1 MIRSATN
8 FLDKEELKA
17 LTTSNNIKAFTDLCI
32 RILLSVLLIFGMIQG
47 YDIHPLIGV
56 IFWYLYS
63 IQLHFWGYAG
73 LGHEVFHRKVFSN
86 KKLNQWLFYWCS
98 AITWNNSR
106 FFAKSHLYHHSHTF
120 EDNDSEATSETS
132 WRGFDVLLYLLIDFR
147 LMVKRIRYTLV
158 NAAGYYPDFTL
169 IEDKEITRAAQR
181 TLMLNLLILIFVYSI
196 SQSNLLTLA
205 IGLAPFTGSLLN
217 KVLAKSQHHGL
228 ASESEKGPLSHS
240 RTIPLPKLLS
250 FLYAN
255 MNYHAE
261 HHLLPSVP
269 YYNLPDLHAV
279 LKEQKVIQ
287 PISLNKFLQTWISG
301 KYEEQDAKGI

>member
-1 MIRSATN
+1 MNQSVAD
-8 FLDKEELKA
+8 FLDKEKLKT
-17 LTTSNNIKAFTDLCI
+17 LTASNNLKAFTDLCI
-32 RILLSVLLIFGMIQG
+32 RILLSIILITGFIKG

-106 FFAKSHLYHHSHTF
+106 FFAKSHLYHHAHTF
-120 EDNDSEATSETS
+120 EDNDFEATSETS
-132 WRGFDVLLYLLIDFR
+132 WRGFDLLLYLLIDFR
-147 LMVKRIRYTLV
+147 LMVRRIRYTLV

-181 TLMLNLLILIFVYSI
+181 TLLLNLLILILVYSV
-196 SQSNLLTLA
+196 SQSALLTLA
-205 IGLAPFTGSLLN
+205 IGLSPFTGTLLN

-228 ASESEKGPLSHS
+228 ASESKKGPLSHS

-269 YYNLPDLHAV
+269 YYNLPDLHLTLTEHEA
-279 LKEQKVIQ
+279 IQ
-287 PISLNKFLQTWISG
+287 PISLNKFLKAWESG
-301 KYEEQDAKGI
+301 KYEDQEIKDT